1 MKKYIKKIIVG
12 IFALGAL
19 FLAQDVFAATWN
31 GASNDCPSINVAN
44 ANTKEGWSNP
54 CWTGTNVSAEPGENI
69 SVRVYYH
76 NTGTTT
82 ANNTKVFLN
91 AGTASSTSHK
101 FTGSITSSAGNLS
114 FGPVYVTTNPAQSL
128 SLNSVKWY
136 TENTSQTLTPLLG
149 GQDGSE
155 ILDGGL
161 SIGSIAPGWATQ
173 GSLVISFK
181 VSNDVVEPKV
191 CSITSF
197 SANPSSI
204 DEGQSSKLSWSTE
217 NCNSANIEGLGT
229 VATSGSRLVYPTST
243 TIYTLNTYGTS
254 SQDSSTAKV
263 TVNEINDEMSGNLSV
278 SPSSCV
284 ISAGNSTCSVTLSW
298 STTNPES
305 TSSVTSSGST
315 ISTGNNGSKTIGLT
329 NGSKTYYLYN
339 NGKLLDQTSASAS
352 CASGSEWNGNYCE
365 VDIVDQDE
373 CVINSFQVNPSSI
386 EKGDSAVISWSTT
399 DCSNIAISGIASYG
413 LGNSGSRTVYP
424 TSTKSYT
431 LTATGNNGSTKTRT
445 VTLYVDEEDDNEC
458 RINSF
463 SASDT
468 SIDDGDSTK
477 LKWETTGCDRV
488 KISDIGN
495 VSDDG
500 SKTVY
505 PDEDTTYTLTAYN
518 SDGDSIKDTVKIYVN
533 EDNDDDDD
541 DDDNN
546 DGDRCEIDSF
556 KASDT
561 YIDQGD
567 LSKITWK
574 TTNCDNV
581 TISNIGRVPEDGSEI
596 VYPYGT
602 TTFILKAYG
611 DNNNDTDT
619 LKINVGN
626 DFDYEYNTNVVTTVA
641 TNVTQTSAS
650 LNGLLTST
658 GSNTQNVYFE
668 YGTTV
673 NLGSRTNSKT
683 VSGSANFS
691 EYVSGLAPNTIYFF
705 QAISNGNNGVYRGA
719 IEVFRTSG
727 YTVVNPGNNGGST
740 TVVNRV
746 VQGTTVTGSAS
757 PVMLE
762 IENKYAT
769 LSKGDVVEY
778 SVYYKNISKSTLKN
792 PMVQVYIPEGVTITN
807 NSAGTYS
814 NDDRILSVPIEDLAP
829 QEEGI
834 IYFLAR
840 VDSIDS
846 TRAQIVTTAI
856 LIYTN
861 PNGAQENAMAYV
873 LNNPGDTSG
882 NLLGAS
888 ALQGGFLG
896 LSLIGWL
903 FIVLLILVIV
913 LIARTYYNKEPKEP
927 IKQ

>member
-114 FGPVYVTTNPAQSL
+114 FDPVYVTTNPAQSL

-155 ILDGGL
+155 ILEGGL

-181 VSNDVVEPKV
+181 VSNNVIEPKV

-217 NCNSANIEGLGT
+217 NCNSANIGGLGT

-254 SQDSSTAKV
+254 SQDSSTTKV

-278 SPSSCV
+278 SPSSCI

-315 ISTGNNGSKTIGLT
+315 ISTGNNGSKTVGLT

-445 VTLYVDEEDDNEC
+445 VTLYVDEGNDNEC
-458 RINSF
+458 RINNF

-468 SIDDGDSTK
+468 SIEDGDSTK
-477 LKWETTGCDRV
+477 LKWETTGCDKV

-518 SDGDSIKDTVKIYVN
+518 SDGDSVKDTVKIYVD
-533 EDNDDDDD
+533 EDNDDEDE
-541 DDDNN
+541 N
-546 DGDRCEIDSF
+546 DSGRCKIDSF

-567 LSKITWK
+567 LSKLTWK

-619 LKINVGN
+619 LKINVGS
-626 DFDYEYNTNVVTTVA
+626 DFVYEYNTNVVTTVA

-658 GSNTQNVYFE
+658 GNNTQNVYFE

-683 VSGSANFS
+683 VSRSANFT

-705 QAISNGNNGVYRGA
+705 QAVSNGNNGIYRGA

-727 YTVVNPGNNGGST
+727 YTVVGSGT

-757 PVMLE
+757 PIMLE

-769 LSKGDVVEY
+769 LSRGDVVEY

-814 NDDRILSVPIEDLAP
+814 NDDRALSVPIEDLAP